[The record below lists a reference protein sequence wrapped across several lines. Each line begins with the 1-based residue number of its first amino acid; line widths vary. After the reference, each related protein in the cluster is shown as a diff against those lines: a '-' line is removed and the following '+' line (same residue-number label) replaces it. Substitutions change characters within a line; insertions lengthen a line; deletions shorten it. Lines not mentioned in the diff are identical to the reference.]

1 MLSESEIS
9 LVQGDWAKAQPIAE
23 QAATLFY
30 DRLFALDPSLRSM
43 FKSDFAEQKRKL
55 LNMLSLAVAGLSDLS
70 SLVPALRSLGERHV
84 HYGVTPEHYDT
95 VGAALLWTLGQ
106 GLGAGFDDVHAAAW
120 AKTYG
125 ILAEVM
131 KAAG

>member
-9 LVQGDWAKAQPIAE
+9 LVQGDWAKVQPIAE

-30 DRLFALDPSLRSM
+30 DRLFALDPSLRAM
-43 FKSDFAEQKRKL
+43 FKSDLAEQRRKL

-70 SLVPALRSLGERHV
+70 SLVPAVRSLGARHV
-84 HYGVTPEHYDT
+84 HYGVQPEHYDT

-120 AKTYG
+120 SKTYG
-125 ILAEVM
+125 VLADVM
-131 KAAG
+131 KAAA